1 MRRGPADQGGVLSTF
16 FITSG
21 GESVAAR
28 DYDPRE
34 AVVVWHEVFNEV
46 WAPLPDDNVVEL
58 PAALVAQL
66 VKADPARMHDV
77 ALSWAPL
84 VDMGFHEAFAH
95 LVELSNLARTAVSR
109 AETVYLE
116 ISEPA

>member
-16 FITSG
+16 FVKDG
-21 GESVAAR
+21 NESLKAG
-28 DYDPRE
+28 DYDARE

-46 WAPLPDDNVVEL
+46 REPLPEDGVFAL
-58 PAALVAQL
+58 PRALVDQL

-84 VDMGFHEAFAH
+84 VDMDFHDAFAH
-95 LVELSNLARTAVSR
+95 LSELSSLARTAVSR
-109 AETVYLE
+109 AGTVYLKVT
-116 ISEPA
+116 

>member
-16 FITSG
+16 FVRNGT
-21 GESVAAR
+21 ESVAVG

-58 PAALVAQL
+58 PRALVAQL

-84 VDMGFHEAFAH
+84 VGMGFHEAFAH
-95 LVELSNLARTAVSR
+95 LVELSALARTAVSR
-109 AETVYLE
+109 ADTVCLE
-116 ISEPA
+116 VTSPA

>member
-16 FITSG
+16 FIDNG
-21 GESVAAR
+21 EESVNAG
-28 DYDPRE
+28 DYDARE

-46 WAPLPDDNVVEL
+46 REPLPNNNVFAL
-58 PAALVAQL
+58 PRALVDQL

-84 VDMGFHEAFAH
+84 VDMDFHDAFAH
-95 LVELSNLARTAVSR
+95 LSQLSSLARTAVSR
-109 AETVYLE
+109 AGTVYLNLT
-116 ISEPA
+116 